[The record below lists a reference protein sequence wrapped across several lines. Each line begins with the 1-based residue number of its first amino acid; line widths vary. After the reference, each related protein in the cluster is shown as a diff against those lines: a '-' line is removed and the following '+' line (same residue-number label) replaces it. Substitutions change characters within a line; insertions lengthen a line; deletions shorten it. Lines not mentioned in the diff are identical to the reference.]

1 MLDRQILLPEA
12 GHGTEDKQQPALPG
26 DAIRLKGHPKPQGLL
41 RRHLGILTIERA
53 TSPDPRANIQEMR
66 EIRNQNCTGKMSS
79 HVKTGELLRT
89 QPSSGGGSTGKGQIG
104 KAGAGGTPTRH
115 KPNTILHWSFQFLP
129 CISSKLLASCGTTNS
144 LNKNRSPI

>member
-12 GHGTEDKQQPALPG
+12 GHGTENEQQLALPG

-41 RRHLGILTIERA
+41 RRHLSIFTIERA
-53 TSPDPRANIQEMR
+53 TSPVPRANIQEMR

-89 QPSSGGGSTGKGQIG
+89 QPSSGSGSTGKGQIG
-104 KAGAGGTPTRH
+104 EVGAGGASTRY
-115 KPNTILHWSFQFLP
+115 KPNTILYWSF
-129 CISSKLLASCGTTNS
+129 
-144 LNKNRSPI
+144 